1 MNIEESRCTGCGV
14 CLPYCPVAAISLYPS
29 KGRFPRVA
37 RVNRDACVE
46 CGECRK
52 SGVCPV
58 SAHVQ
63 PELGW
68 PRILRAMWSDPI
80 AVFPKTMM
88 PGRGTQEM
96 KTNDVTN
103 RFREGEVGIGVE
115 LGRPGVGATLA
126 DVEKVSVRLAA
137 LGVSFEE
144 ESPWTDL
151 IDTATGAIRDPSVRG
166 ERVLSCIVECK
177 APVGNTPEI
186 YGALMETAREIDT
199 VFTLDVISRCVNG
212 GPEVKPI
219 LDMAGISVRPN
230 GKTNIGLGRRQA

>member
-1 MNIEESRCTGCGV
+1 MEIDSERCTGCGL
-14 CLPYCPVAAISLYPS
+14 CLPYCPVAAISLYPAM
-29 KGRFPRVA
+29 GRFPRVA
-37 RVNRDACVE
+37 SIDHDACVE

-68 PRILRAMWSDPI
+68 PRILRAMWSDPM

-96 KTNDVTN
+96 KTNDITN
-103 RFREGEVGIGVE
+103 CFRKGEVGIGVE
-115 LGRPGVGATLA
+115 LGRPGVGTTLA
-126 DVEKVSVRLAA
+126 EVEKVSILLAA
-137 LGVSFEE
+137 LGVAFEE

-151 IDTATGAIRDPSVRG
+151 IDTETGTIKDRSVRS

-177 APVGNTPEI
+177 APVVKMPEI
-186 YGALMETAREIDT
+186 YAALMEAAGEIDT
-199 VFTLDVISRCVNG
+199 VFTLDIISRCVNSE
-212 GPEVKPI
+212 PEVKPI
-219 LDMAGISVRPN
+219 LDEARIHVRPN
-230 GKTNIGLGRRQA
+230 GKTNIGLGRLLS